1 MLAPYQGPGERRP
14 VVPLQ
19 IAFKNADTGA
29 VFYGAAPV
37 DFDALWAPDGA
48 MDRGAFIANWKAIDD
63 SLETSST
70 VPDLPTGA
78 SIEAASAKLSA
89 RNAHYVARRAV
100 PNQPAGTESSYKITL
115 LPGDGIGPEITAATV
130 KALNAAGATKGVSFE
145 YDEQLL
151 GGCAI
156 DAAGTPWPEATLKSC
171 QAADSILMAA
181 IGGPK
186 WDGNPR
192 ELRPETGLLAMRQEL
207 GLFANLRPA
216 KAIPQL
222 LEASSLKPEIVEGVD
237 IMVVRELCGDVY
249 FGKPAG
255 IFVNDEGHR
264 VGQNNMIYSEPEI
277 ERIARVAMDVAAKR
291 GGKCCSIDKAN
302 VLDVS
307 QLWKEVVI
315 RVHGEQWADSVE
327 LSHMYVDNA
336 AMQLVRWP
344 KQFDTIVCGNIFG
357 DILSDEASM
366 LPIHGSA
373 PDIAAPA
380 ANPLAMIL
388 SAAMMCTYDLA
399 QPELGQLLED
409 AVEAVLDDGLRTKD
423 IVSEG
428 ATDQTLVGCVAMGD
442 AVAAKV
448 EALAKSRVVVV
459 RQNDLTCA
467 IYAGAAKVRV
477 SSSG

>member
-1 MLAPYQGPGERRP
+1 MMLRALLATFAATAGALVAP
-14 VVPLQ
+14 
-19 IAFKNADTGA
+19 
-29 VFYGAAPV
+29 
-37 DFDALWAPDGA
+37 
-48 MDRGAFIANWKAIDD
+48 
-63 SLETSST
+63 
-70 VPDLPTGA
+70 
-78 SIEAASAKLSA
+78 SA
-89 RNAHYVARRAV
+89 RSTRVIPRTAV
-100 PNQPAGTESSYKITL
+100 SSPQSSYKITL

-366 LPIHGSA
+366 LVGSLGMLPSASLPSEGPGVFEPIHGSA
-373 PDIAAPA
+373 PDIAGTDA

-448 EALAKSRVVVV
+448 EALAKV
-459 RQNDLTCA
+459 LA
-467 IYAGAAKVRV
+467 
-477 SSSG
+477 